1 MESRRAGRSLEIPP
15 PPVSPSPPTSS
26 TSSLPGRSAYWEA
39 TRTGTYGFLS
49 ALPLLVAYEL
59 MIAVANSG
67 ASMPVRIGAE
77 LWLKRWIAFAGGT
90 GLWVLTGVVVVTG
103 IAILYVERKK
113 RVPLKP
119 GYFAGLIAESA
130 VYAVAVAALV
140 SHVVAALFAVVP
152 APVAAMSPAAPL
164 LPQAA
169 ADLWT
174 QLALSI
180 GAGLYEE
187 LFFRVLLVGGLFL
200 LFRMLMRSQTTAYV
214 AAALI
219 GAALFSAAHYVG
231 TLGDPFALDSF
242 TFRFLFGLVLNVL
255 FLARGFGVAAWTHAL
270 YDVWLALGLFG

>member
-1 MESRRAGRSLEIPP
+1 M
-15 PPVSPSPPTSS
+15 SPLSPTSS
-26 TSSLPGRSAYWEA
+26 TSSTSLPPGRSAYWEA

-49 ALPLLVAYEL
+49 ALPLLVAYEI

-67 ASMPVRIGAE
+67 ASMPVRIGSE

-90 GLWVLTGVVVVTG
+90 GLWVLTGVVLLTG
-103 IAILYVERKK
+103 TAILYMERKK
-113 RVPLKP
+113 RVPLKA

-130 VYAVAVAALV
+130 IYAVAVAALV
-140 SHVVAALFAVVP
+140 SHVVAALFAMAP
-152 APVAAMSPAAPL
+152 APVAAPVPAAAPVAPMSPAAPL

-200 LFRMLMRSQTTAYV
+200 LFRMLIRSQTMAYV

-255 FLARGFGVAAWTHAL
+255 FLVRGFGVAAWTHAL

>member
-1 MESRRAGRSLEIPP
+1 M
-15 PPVSPSPPTSS
+15 SPLSPTSS
-26 TSSLPGRSAYWEA
+26 TSSTSLPPGRSAYWEA

-49 ALPLLVAYEL
+49 ALPLLVAYEI

-67 ASMPVRIGAE
+67 ASMPVRIGSE

-90 GLWVLTGVVVVTG
+90 GLWVLTGVVLLTG
-103 IAILYVERKK
+103 TAILYMERKK
-113 RVPLKP
+113 RVPLKA

-130 VYAVAVAALV
+130 IYAVAVAALV
-140 SHVVAALFAVVP
+140 SYVVAALFAMAP
-152 APVAAMSPAAPL
+152 APVAAAAPVAPMSPAAPL

-200 LFRMLMRSQTTAYV
+200 LFRMLIRSQTMAYV

-255 FLARGFGVAAWTHAL
+255 FLVRGFGVAAWTHAL